1 MKKLLMMMMGMTF
14 VCAAC
19 GQNGTEMK
27 NDSQQAQSDKKVLV
41 AYFSFTNN
49 TKVYAEK
56 IAQMT
61 GGELYEIV
69 PEEAY
74 GGESSTY
81 YDESTRAY
89 KEQYNTGGEQRPAIE
104 ETLENSSQ
112 YDVVFLGSPI
122 WYGKSPRV
130 ILSFLDKYGFLG
142 KTVIPF
148 VTSMASGISR
158 VNDELPATY
167 PGIRWI
173 EGRRLN
179 GVSDASL
186 QTWIDDI
193 LKNMAVSG
201 IVADGSQHYN
211 VYSLSGKRM
220 LTNVSTL
227 ESLPASIYIV
237 NGKKTIIK

>member
-1 MKKLLMMMMGMTF
+1 MKKLLMMMGMTF

-19 GQNGTEMK
+19 GQNGTELK
-27 NDSQQAQSDKKVLV
+27 YDSQQAQSDKKVLV

-69 PEEAY
+69 PAEAY
-74 GGESSTY
+74 GGENSNY
-81 YDESTRAY
+81 YDEGTRAY

-112 YDVVFLGSPI
+112 YGVVFLGSPI
-122 WYGKSPRV
+122 CYGKSPRV
-130 ILSFLDKYGFLG
+130 ILSFLDKYGFRG

-186 QTWIDDI
+186 QTWIDGI
-193 LKNMAVSG
+193 LRTTAVSG

-211 VYSLSGKRM
+211 VYSLSDKRM

-227 ESLPASIYIV
+227 ESLPASIYII